1 MKLQFTEESRLA
13 RGPITNAN
21 VGNVILVWGEIIKKN
36 SSFSIVLLLFYLW
49 DNVYKA
55 VKMCFMVILFSLESH

>member
-21 VGNVILVWGEIIKKN
+21 VGNVILVWGEIIKKAVV
-36 SSFSIVLLLFYLW
+36 FLLFRYCSIYEIMFTKRLKYVLW
-49 DNVYKA
+49 LY
-55 VKMCFMVILFSLESH
+55 CSL

>member
-21 VGNVILVWGEIIKKN
+21 VGNVILVWGEIIKKKQ
-36 SSFSIVLLLFYLW
+36 FFFY
-49 DNVYKA
+49 
-55 VKMCFMVILFSLESH
+55 CSVIALSMR

>member
-21 VGNVILVWGEIIKKN
+21 VGNVILVWGEIIKKS
-36 SSFSIVLLLFYLW
+36 SSFSIVLLLLYLW